1 MRGFSI
7 VAVALLGLGV
17 AACGQSRVEAA
28 AELAA
33 NEDAAT
39 PKPAEPGQAFVG
51 EVTPEP
57 LQDYVVPVDPAA
69 EDMASEAPATE

>member
-7 VAVALLGLGV
+7 IAVVVLGLGV
-17 AACGQSRVEAA
+17 AACGQNRVDAA

-33 NEDAAT
+33 KEEAAA

-57 LQDYVVPVDPAA
+57 LQDYAVPVDAA
-69 EDMASEAPATE
+69 EMPAESAPVE